1 MTVRSTELS
10 GTWPFLSTKISQSA
24 TISQGSVATHLRGG
38 EIFYYHFC
46 YKFTATSVG
55 ERILKIDRHL
65 AKLKAKI

>member
-38 EIFYYHFC
+38 EIYFITTF
-46 YKFTATSVG
+46 ATNLLLRLSVK
-55 ERILKIDRHL
+55 EF
-65 AKLKAKI
+65 